1 VLIALSPRPAAA
13 GETSRPAADA
23 AVTRWEPDIAALE
36 ALDDREPDPPDA
48 ILFIGSSSIRLWDS
62 IATDMAPWPV
72 VRRGYGGARYRDLC
86 HFAARLVAG
95 HDPRAIV
102 VFSANDISQPDDVPP
117 LGDVLA
123 DVRATLEGIRGRH
136 PRVPVVFVAVTPTPS
151 RWLLWPEIAR
161 LNAAIESL
169 CAREDGAFF
178 IATAER
184 FLDPDTGRPD
194 ADLFRD
200 DRLHLNPAGYAVWA
214 ETIGAAL
221 EEVLAD
227 AKAPAARMQTPGA
240 TSPVTRPRRRASGGG
255 REAGIRPDIPA
266 TACHPRLRLKRL
278 PLARERPALVSGK
291 DGEAARL
298 RIWRWS
304 RTPPEAT

>member
-1 VLIALSPRPAAA
+1 MGIAVGWIALIVLAPWPAVA
-13 GETSRPAADA
+13 GETSRPAGDT

-36 ALDDREPDPPDA
+36 ALDGREADPPAA

-86 HFAARLVAG
+86 HFASRLVAS

-102 VFSANDISQPDDVPP
+102 VFSANDVSQPDDVPP
-117 LGDVLA
+117 IDDVLL
-123 DVRATLEGIRGRH
+123 DVRATLSGIRGRH
-136 PRVPVVFVAVTPTPS
+136 PRVPVLFVAVTPTPS

-161 LNAAIESL
+161 LNAAIEAM
-169 CAREDGAFF
+169 CAGKDGTSF

-194 ADLFRD
+194 ATLFRD
-200 DRLHLNPAGYAVWA
+200 DRLHLSPAGYAVWA

-221 EEVLAD
+221 GAVLAE
-227 AKAPAARMQTPGA
+227 AELPAAR
-240 TSPVTRPRRRASGGG
+240 SGN
-255 REAGIRPDIPA
+255 
-266 TACHPRLRLKRL
+266 
-278 PLARERPALVSGK
+278 
-291 DGEAARL
+291 
-298 RIWRWS
+298 
-304 RTPPEAT
+304 